1 VVFLLA
7 TLILS
12 LWLGFQ
18 AVDAA
23 RSHRRTAE
31 GAMADYAGMA
41 VWEYSRLARENL
53 DSFNRW
59 LFDDVPRTVRRR
71 PPSPDVMAND
81 LRSFL
86 RSQNCECRRLLED
99 AWFFRVGLLD
109 STVVAEPDTVPA
121 ATLRGLRREL
131 LAHRRLTP
139 DIRNGILV
147 VAEGPLSTS
156 PTMVVY
162 EVARNWEDEEV
173 LAYGVV
179 AETDAFGELFQHWY
193 QGATLL
199 PTTVAESRPN
209 DSLMMLSVR
218 ASEGR
223 WVFQSPVVFPERFT
237 ARDSLEDEYG
247 SLLVEAAIRP
257 DAASHLIIGG
267 LPRSRLPLLLG
278 LMLLTLGVGAAALVQ
293 TRREQQLA
301 RLRDDFISGVSHEFR
316 TPLTQIRVFA
326 ELLHDGKLKTEAERT
341 RSASVIDRE
350 ARRLTHLVEN
360 ILHFSR
366 LSRASMPKPTLET
379 VDLSETV
386 EDIADSF
393 TRQVSSRASI
403 LEAQV
408 APGSAVRADRVGLHR
423 ILANLLDNALKY
435 GGEGQRIRLSVAPDG
450 EMVRISVEDQGPG
463 IPSGDRERIWEPYRR
478 LERDVEG
485 EVQGSGIGLAVV
497 AELASSY
504 GGRTWVEERIG
515 GGSVFVVELPR
526 GSESS
531 QTAAAGSE
539 TAE

>member
-1 VVFLLA
+1 
-7 TLILS
+7 
-12 LWLGFQ
+12 
-18 AVDAA
+18 
-23 RSHRRTAE
+23 
-31 GAMADYAGMA
+31 
-41 VWEYSRLARENL
+41 
-53 DSFNRW
+53 
-59 LFDDVPRTVRRR
+59 
-71 PPSPDVMAND
+71 
-81 LRSFL
+81 
-86 RSQNCECRRLLED
+86 
-99 AWFFRVGLLD
+99 
-109 STVVAEPDTVPA
+109 
-121 ATLRGLRREL
+121 
-131 LAHRRLTP
+131 
-139 DIRNGILV
+139 
-147 VAEGPLSTS
+147 
-156 PTMVVY
+156 
-162 EVARNWEDEEV
+162 
-173 LAYGVV
+173 
-179 AETDAFGELFQHWY
+179 
-193 QGATLL
+193 
-199 PTTVAESRPN
+199 
-209 DSLMMLSVR
+209 MMLSVR